1 MHQEPSTP
9 GTAQPNPPPS
19 TPTPEDP
26 REREPIHDPP
36 VNPEHDVDSDTPV
49 RQAEGE
55 IEEGEVPEDPSP
67 DSVVFDENRTP
78 G

>member
-1 MHQEPSTP
+1 MHQEPTTP

-26 REREPIHDPP
+26 RQREPIHDPP
-36 VNPEHDVDSDTPV
+36 VNPEHDVERETPT
-49 RQAEGE
+49 RQAEGD
-55 IEEGEVPEDPSP
+55 IEKGVVPQDPSP
-67 DSVVFDENRTP
+67 DQVVFDENRTP